1 MTHVE
6 LPLFHTL
13 AAKALDALFQARA
26 LDHQGTA
33 ASKAQA
39 ASVRQDVLAAL
50 REVQAEGFAG
60 EDSLY
65 ERLVASID
73 DPLGARQWAVHQ
85 DAFIPASMSVT
96 IGTRALLVLHE
107 ARVASVYGLHEGAAL
122 WAAEALGL
130 TGGVRA
136 AVTQRLEQV
145 ATSVHRIYAADAAHD
160 LFRDKNKAEAAE
172 LSAVEA
178 LPAEPVA
185 TEPTSPPEVKAPVAV
200 EAPVAEAPAIEPYV
214 VEPLPEPPTQE
225 GEPTTT
231 LHVETDTPPVATTQ
245 IAVTAKPKV
254 VAIGSSRKRSRG

>member
-1 MTHVE
+1 MTHVD

-26 LDHQGTA
+26 LEHQGSD

-39 ASVRQDVLAAL
+39 ASVRQDVLSAL
-50 REVQAEGFAG
+50 REVQAEGFVG

-85 DAFIPASMSVT
+85 DAFIPASMNVA

-130 TGGVRA
+130 AGGVRA
-136 AVTQRLEQV
+136 VVTQRLEQV
-145 ATSVHRIYAADAAHD
+145 AVSVHRIYAADAAHD
-160 LFRDKNKAEAAE
+160 LFRDKSVAPATEPPT
-172 LSAVEA
+172 VEA
-178 LPAEPVA
+178 PSTAPSSADASSNAPPATEVPIAEPVEVPIA
-185 TEPTSPPEVKAPVAV
+185 EPA
-200 EAPVAEAPAIEPYV
+200 
-214 VEPLPEPPTQE
+214 PEPPARET
-225 GEPTTT
+225 EPTTT
-231 LHVETDTPPVATTQ
+231 LHVDPDAPAVAATEITVTT
-245 IAVTAKPKV
+245 PKV
-254 VAIGSSRKRSRG
+254 VAIGSRRKRSRG

>member
-1 MTHVE
+1 MTYVE

-26 LDHQGTA
+26 LEHQGSG

-50 REVQAEGFAG
+50 REVQAEGFTG

-85 DAFIPASMSVT
+85 DAFIPASMNIA

-136 AVTQRLEQV
+136 AVAQRLEQV
-145 ATSVHRIYAADAAHD
+145 AVSVHRIYAADAAHD
-160 LFRDKNKAEAAE
+160 LFRDKSEAPATE
-172 LSAVEA
+172 PPAVDAPSAASSSADASSSAPPATEV
-178 LPAEPVA
+178 PIAEPVEVPIA
-185 TEPTSPPEVKAPVAV
+185 EPA
-200 EAPVAEAPAIEPYV
+200 
-214 VEPLPEPPTQE
+214 PEPPPRT

-231 LHVETDTPPVATTQ
+231 LHVDSDTPAVATTE
-245 IAVTAKPKV
+245 ITTPKV
-254 VAIGSSRKRSRG
+254 VAIGSRRKRSRS

>member
-96 IGTRALLVLHE
+96 IGMRALLVLHE

-136 AVTQRLEQV
+136 AVAQRLEQV
-145 ATSVHRIYAADAAHD
+145 AVSVHRIYAADAAHD

-172 LSAVEA
+172 GPAVEA
-178 LPAEPVA
+178 PPAEPVA
-185 TEPTSPPEVKAPVAV
+185 VAEPSSSAPPEVKV
-200 EAPVAEAPAIEPYV
+200 PVAEPPAIEPCV
-214 VEPLPEPPTQE
+214 VEPSPEPPPQE
-225 GEPTTT
+225 GEPRTT
-231 LHVETDTPPVATTQ
+231 LHVEADAPPVATTQ
-245 IAVTAKPKV
+245 IAVTTKPKV

>member
-26 LDHQGTA
+26 LDHQGTT

-85 DAFIPASMSVT
+85 DAFIPASMNIA

-136 AVTQRLEQV
+136 AVAQRLEQV
-145 ATSVHRIYAADAAHD
+145 AVSVHRIYAADAAHD
-160 LFRDKNKAEAAE
+160 LFRDKSEAPATE
-172 LSAVEA
+172 PSAVEA
-178 LPAEPVA
+178 PSTAPSSADASSNAPPATEVPIAEPV
-185 TEPTSPPEVKAPVAV
+185 
-200 EAPVAEAPAIEPYV
+200 EAPIAEPA
-214 VEPLPEPPTQE
+214 PEPPVRET
-225 GEPTTT
+225 EPTTT
-231 LHVETDTPPVATTQ
+231 LHVDLDAPAVATEIT
-245 IAVTAKPKV
+245 VTTPKV
-254 VAIGSSRKRSRG
+254 VAIGSRRKRSRG